1 MTIPK
6 VSSASFSN
14 SKDSVLKLRAGR
26 RATALKKPSVRI
38 LPGSEESV
46 RADVEGALAAVV
58 DRAVARTAATRLPK
72 QRIIAF

>member
-46 RADVEGALAAVV
+46 RADVEGALAVV